1 VLLSSSFSEGHWGT
15 YDIDTTVPRNRND
28 GIQRSEIYADN
39 CAREEKVSMGIASI
53 ACVLMLLLLGREGEE
68 AGWGRGGAENEDKR

>member
-1 VLLSSSFSEGHWGT
+1 
-15 YDIDTTVPRNRND
+15 
-28 GIQRSEIYADN
+28 
-39 CAREEKVSMGIASI
+39 MGIASI